1 MKLHYYPDTDS
12 LYIDLSE
19 AVSADSREIAD
30 GVVLDF
36 DDGGRLVGI
45 NTDQASKVVDLSRLD
60 AEELPVGDLSPTGV
74 DLHEMK
80 KGLIDSDPSVMMG
93 KPVVAGTRITA
104 ELILEK
110 LGAGE
115 TMEQILEAYP
125 SLTRDSIQA
134 ATAFAARVLQAE
146 WAAQREESR

>member
-1 MKLHYYPDTDS
+1 MKLHYYLETDS

-36 DDGGRLVGI
+36 DDAGRLVGI
-45 NTDQASKVVDLSRLD
+45 DIDHASKVVDLSRLE
-60 AEELPVGDLSPTGV
+60 AEELPVGDLSPSGV
-74 DLHEMK
+74 GLHEMK
-80 KGLIDSDPSVMMG
+80 KGLIHSDPSVMMG

-104 ELILEK
+104 ELVLER
-110 LGAGE
+110 LGDGQ
-115 TMEQILEAYP
+115 TIEQILDAYP

-134 ATAFAARVLQAE
+134 VTAFAARILQAE
-146 WAAQREESR
+146 WASQREESC

>member
-1 MKLHYYPDTDS
+1 M
-12 LYIDLSE
+12 
-19 AVSADSREIAD
+19 
-30 GVVLDF
+30 
-36 DDGGRLVGI
+36 
-45 NTDQASKVVDLSRLD
+45 
-60 AEELPVGDLSPTGV
+60 GDLSPTGV

-80 KGLIDSDPSVMMG
+80 KRLIDSDPSVMMG

-134 ATAFAARVLQAE
+134 ATAFAARVPQAE
-146 WAAQREESR
+146 WAAQREESRRRCPGSC